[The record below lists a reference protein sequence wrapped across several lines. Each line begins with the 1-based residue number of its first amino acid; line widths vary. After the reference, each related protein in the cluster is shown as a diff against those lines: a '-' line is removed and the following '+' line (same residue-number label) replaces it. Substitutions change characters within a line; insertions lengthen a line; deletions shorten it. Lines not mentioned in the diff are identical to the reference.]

1 MIGGLPQ
8 YQITCNCG
16 IRITGLNEK
25 NLVSL
30 VKLHLESGIYH
41 TAYVFLNR
49 LMPGDSELERVI
61 KEAHL
66 LKRRNDTNTSTSIK
80 EKK

>member
-1 MIGGLPQ
+1 MARGEEMIGGLPQ

-16 IRITGLNEK
+16 MRITGLNEK

-61 KEAHL
+61 KEA
-66 LKRRNDTNTSTSIK
+66 TSIGG
-80 EKK
+80 KK

>member
-1 MIGGLPQ
+1 MIGDPPQ

-16 IRITGLNEK
+16 IRISGNSEK
-25 NLVSL
+25 GLVSL

-41 TAYVFLNR
+41 TAYVFFNR

-61 KEAHL
+61 KEA
-66 LKRRNDTNTSTSIK
+66 TFIK